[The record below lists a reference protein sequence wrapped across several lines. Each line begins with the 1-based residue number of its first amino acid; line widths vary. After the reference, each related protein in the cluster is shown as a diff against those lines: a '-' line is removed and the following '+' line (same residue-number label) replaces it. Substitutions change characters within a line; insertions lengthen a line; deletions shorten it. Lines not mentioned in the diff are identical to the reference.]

1 MSARLFG
8 RLGMLGAL
16 TATFF
21 GVFLM
26 AQAAVD
32 VALTIDGVE
41 TITVAEGVEA
51 DYEVTISVTDD
62 EVEEVLVSL
71 VASGDDF
78 LDEENLI
85 GAYTNVVCGANGFDD
100 SLEDQIDC
108 LWLGVPG
115 FEPDAPFS
123 GSETISFTLSIDEAG
138 EYALYVSSYLV
149 NFGDFV
155 DEEIILTVESDVDPF
170 TFTSAEVYDEDGD
183 GYIDTIKPSFSGGI
197 PDIDTADTDD
207 ITVDGYTVSGV
218 SHWEFGSEIDL
229 DSLMITLEEGDTPDT
244 GVTPDVTIADID
256 NRDGVT
262 VTENTLTPT
271 DESNP
276 VFMSAV
282 ISEDGETIELT
293 FSEDLNG
300 TTVNSSGSDFS
311 LSEGSITEADET
323 DDGVVTLTLEEA
335 TGAETLDVT
344 LVVGAIN
351 PNSVEDLRGHKAEEK
366 TVSATRA
373 EDSTPIVIESVGL
386 ATSGT
391 STDEVIEGDV
401 ITLTFSLAEAA
412 ATTTVDI
419 LDESDID
426 VATDGTTYTATYTVD
441 ADTPT
446 GTVTFSISVL
456 DAAGNES
463 TADATT
469 DESELTV
476 VREEEDEDGGESGG
490 GDDDDGLID
499 FSISLESDNGGLNL
513 ISLPVSPEDTD
524 IEDVLDDVLSSVESV
539 WTYIDGS
546 WLVYHPNNPD
556 FSTLTTMDAGYAYWV
571 EVNADAT
578 LTGEGEIETNI
589 RTLSTGWQMVGY
601 LQPDISTD
609 GSVSIDEAFFSVGL
623 AGVAYSDLL
632 LFNTDTGALESAV
645 SVEPGDGFWMQV
657 TDAEVEL
664 GSA

>member
-8 RLGMLGAL
+8 RLGILGAL

-21 GVFLM
+21 GGFLM

-32 VALTIDGVE
+32 VAVKIDGVE
-41 TITVAEGVEA
+41 TTTVEA
-51 DYEVTISVTDD
+51 GAETEYELTITVTDD
-62 EVEEVLVSL
+62 EVEEIIVSIEDADFNL
-71 VASGDDF
+71 LEGYTSIDCGSGDDF
-78 LDEENLI
+78 SLPDE
-85 GAYTNVVCGANGFDD
+85 
-100 SLEDQIDC
+100 IDC
-108 LWLGVPG
+108 LYDI
-115 FEPDAPFS
+115 EPFDEEEEIA
-123 GSETISFTLSIDEAG
+123 FTLTINEAG
-138 EYALYVSSYLV
+138 EYTLLVSAFLI
-149 NFGDFV
+149 NLDDFI
-155 DEEIILTVESDVDPF
+155 DEEIILTVESDVNPF
-170 TFTSAEVYDEDGD
+170 TFSSAEVYDEDGN
-183 GYIDTIKPSFSGGI
+183 GYIDTIKPAFSGGT
-197 PDIDTADTDD
+197 PDIDTASVED

-244 GVTPDVTIADID
+244 GVTPDVTISDID

-262 VTENTLTPT
+262 VTENTVTPT
-271 DESNP
+271 DEASP
-276 VFMSAV
+276 VFMSAE
-282 ISEDGETIELT
+282 ISENGETIELI

-311 LSEGSITEADET
+311 LSEGTITEADET
-323 DDGVVTLTLEEA
+323 GAGVVTLTLEEA
-335 TGAETLDVT
+335 TDAETLDVT

-351 PNSVEDLRGHKAEEK
+351 PNSVEDLAGHKAEEK
-366 TVSATRA
+366 TVGATRA
-373 EDSTPIVIESVGL
+373 EDSTPITIESVGL

-391 STDEVIEGDV
+391 STEEVLEGDV

-412 ATTTVDI
+412 ATTTVNI
-419 LDESDID
+419 LDKSDID
-426 VATDGTTYTATYTVD
+426 VATNGATYTATYMVD

-456 DAAGNES
+456 DAAGNET

-476 VREEEDEDGGESGG
+476 VREEEEEEDEGG
-490 GDDDDGLID
+490 GGGGDDGLID
-499 FSISLESDNGGLNL
+499 FSIDLDSANGGLNL
-513 ISLPVSPEDTD
+513 ISLPVSPVDTD
-524 IEDVLDDVLSSVESV
+524 IEDVLGDVLSSVESV

-546 WLVYHPNNPD
+546 WLVYRPNNPD
-556 FSTLTTMDAGYAYWV
+556 FSTLTTMDAGYAYWI
-571 EVNADAT
+571 EVSGDAT
-578 LTGEGEIETNI
+578 LTGDGEIETRV

-609 GSVSIDEAFFSVGL
+609 GNVSIDEAFFSVGL

-632 LFNTDTGALESAV
+632 LFNTDTGELESAV
-645 SVEPGDGFWMQV
+645 SAEPGDGFWMQV